1 MNNSASSS
9 GSHGDSEV
17 SGVVSK
23 KRKVDHMV
31 DGSIVKVVLKNF
43 MWVGLILKICKNV
56 NLGSYDLILLRY

>member
-17 SGVVSK
+17 SGVECK

-31 DGSIVKVVLKNF
+31 DGSIIKVVLKNF
-43 MWVGLILKICKNV
+43 M
-56 NLGSYDLILLRY
+56 